1 MNITEPFLPFQFT
14 IQVCIEERN
23 LDYLLTVDESGQVY
37 EAIPMVFELSSNAQ
51 KIVLGK
57 TDGQLER
64 KIWAYSR
71 LFKYLLP
78 MVLAGKLPAYQK
90 QMAPL
95 VDEIQRRL
103 AEGGMSWQ
111 DLPIA
116 ELHNSLALNICT
128 IFLNPTEVDATEKE
142 LWEKIAYIIQHL
154 ENKPT
159 KVLYELKRTHS
170 LTVAHFVIAIIPF
183 FEGYAQT
190 GTFEYLAYTKSETI
204 KRYLLNELGNTSFE
218 RYAGGILRGLE
229 VYQPGGEDIYNA
241 VIAFYQRT
249 DKKRDD
255 GYHLVKVLDV
265 LEHYRTPRVREI
277 ALEILRSCHHHAA
290 PFAAEMLLKT
300 GTDEEEIVQV
310 MMPFFKAANPN
321 ISRVA
326 FTIFEQYITKE
337 YLPSASETLDIFI
350 TTLSKG
356 TNSTISVC
364 MIGIAIK
371 TGAHLL
377 IDRLF
382 GALNHEVPTVREGM
396 LFLINRLHEEN
407 QVDFRPFMSTQ
418 MTDRYWALVNDNNI
432 EISKN
437 AICIIGKIGHA
448 QKKEDYINLLLDL
461 ISRNT
466 KNAPLVVEGMN
477 AINAILPSIPYP
489 FQIESFYL
497 AILNDDHYQSSV
509 AALKGLRFSPNKKL
523 KNLLWLKYKDDR
535 TNSVSNAA
543 KDLLN
548 VPRKF

>member
-1 MNITEPFLPFQFT
+1 MNITEPFLPFPFT
-14 IQVCIEERN
+14 IQVSIEERN

-95 VDEIQRRL
+95 VDEIQQRL
-103 AEGGMSWQ
+103 TERGMSWQ
-111 DLPIA
+111 DLPIIQKT
-116 ELHNSLALNICT
+116 NSLALTICNIFSKPKL
-128 IFLNPTEVDATEKE
+128 INSTEKE
-142 LWEKIAYIIQHL
+142 LWEKIVYIIQHL

-159 KVLYELKRTHS
+159 EALYELKKTHS
-170 LTVAHFVIAIIPF
+170 ITVAHFITSIIPF
-183 FEGYAQT
+183 FEGYTQV
-190 GTFEYLAYTKSETI
+190 GSYEYLAYTKSEAI
-204 KRYLLNELGNTSFE
+204 KRYLLNELNNTTFE

-265 LEHYRTPRVREI
+265 LEHYRTPRVKEI
-277 ALEILRSCHHHAA
+277 ALEILRSCHHNAA

-310 MMPFFKAANPN
+310 MMPFFKAADPN
-321 ISRVA
+321 ISKVA
-326 FTIFEQYITKE
+326 FTIFEKYISKE

-356 TNSTISVC
+356 TNSTIVVC
-364 MIGIAIK
+364 MLGIAIK

-382 GALNHEVPTVREGM
+382 EALHHEIPTVREGM
-396 LFLINRLHEEN
+396 QFLINRLHEEKY
-407 QVDFRPFMSTQ
+407 VDSKFFTPTQ
-418 MTDRYWALVNDNNI
+418 
-432 EISKN
+432 
-437 AICIIGKIGHA
+437 
-448 QKKEDYINLLLDL
+448 
-461 ISRNT
+461 
-466 KNAPLVVEGMN
+466 
-477 AINAILPSIPYP
+477 
-489 FQIESFYL
+489 
-497 AILNDDHYQSSV
+497 
-509 AALKGLRFSPNKKL
+509 
-523 KNLLWLKYKDDR
+523 
-535 TNSVSNAA
+535 
-543 KDLLN
+543 
-548 VPRKF
+548 